1 MNITTNNNNNNNNN
15 KTKRKTNH
23 DKILRKIFRRFI
35 EHDQF
40 GTTSFSNS
48 SSSTLS
54 SSSHKNRKHMSQKEF
69 LIFCETLAGVMSP
82 ASNLMPEMC
91 CMGKHLDRNDI
102 DIVFRSTCGPKENH
116 LNFLKFVKSLV
127 ALSLKLYPR
136 VDASLAFS
144 LFLAESVYGLDF
156 IPYNVR
162 CRANAN
168 ANELL
173 AVHTMNSI
181 EAYSPIGK
189 KIKKINL
196 GLNARNEDIFD

>member
-1 MNITTNNNNNNNNN
+1 MF
-15 KTKRKTNH
+15 
-23 DKILRKIFRRFI
+23 L
-35 EHDQF
+35 
-40 GTTSFSNS
+40 
-48 SSSTLS
+48 TLS
-54 SSSHKNRKHMSQKEF
+54 CHQLTLKFGFTHVKMRIEPTF
-69 LIFCETLAGVMSP
+69 VLISWLTGDILWNSFCETLAGVMSP

-162 CRANAN
+162 SRAHAN